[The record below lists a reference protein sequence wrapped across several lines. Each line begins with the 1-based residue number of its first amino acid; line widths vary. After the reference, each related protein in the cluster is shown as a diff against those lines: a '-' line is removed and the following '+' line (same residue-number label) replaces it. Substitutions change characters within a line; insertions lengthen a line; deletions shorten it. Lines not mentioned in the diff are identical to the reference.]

1 MTIDTTQFRKNL
13 KIEIDGEPFVILEA
27 NHVKPGKGVA
37 FVKTRYKS
45 LENGRVFNE
54 NFRSGDTVDTPNI
67 ESREM
72 QYLYQDETGHF
83 IFMDEDTYEQIR
95 VSADAMEPVVD
106 YLKDNMTIDILFH
119 NGNAISVEPPTFVEL
134 VVTKTDPGVKGNT
147 AQGGSK
153 PATLETGATITVPLY
168 LEQGEL
174 VRVDTRTNEYVE
186 RVNKASV

>member
-45 LENGRVFNE
+45 LSNGRVFHE

-72 QYLYQDETGHF
+72 QYLYQDETNHF
-83 IFMDEDTYEQIR
+83 VFMDEDTYEQIR
-95 VSADAMEPVVD
+95 VSEDAVEPVRD
-106 YLKDNMTIDILFH
+106 YLKDNMTIEILFH
-119 NGNAISVEPPTFVEL
+119 DGKAISVEPPMFVEL
-134 VVTKTDPGVKGNT
+134 KVTQTDPGVKGNT
-147 AQGGSK
+147 AQGGTK

-168 LEQGEL
+168 LEQGEV
-174 VRVDTRTNEYVE
+174 VRVDTRNGEYVE
-186 RVNKASV
+186 RVNK

>member
-13 KIEIDGEPFVILEA
+13 KIEIDGEPFIILEA

-37 FVKTRYKS
+37 FVKTRMKS
-45 LENGRVFNE
+45 LETGRVFHE
-54 NFRSGDTVDTPNI
+54 NFRSGDTVDTPDI

-72 QYLYQDETGHF
+72 QYLYQDETGHYV
-83 IFMDEDTYEQIR
+83 FMDEDTYEQVR
-95 VSADAMEPVVD
+95 VSAEAMEPVLD
-106 YLKDNMTIDILFH
+106 YLKDNMTLEILFH
-119 NGNAISVEPPTFVEL
+119 NDKAISVEVPNFVEL

-147 AQGGSK
+147 AQGGTK

-174 VRVDTRTNEYVE
+174 VRVDTRTAEYVE
-186 RVNKASV
+186 RVNK

>member
-1 MTIDTTQFRKNL
+1 MTTDTSQFRKNL

-45 LENGRVFNE
+45 LTDGSVFHE
-54 NFRSGDTVDTPNI
+54 NFRSGDTVDTPDI

-72 QYLYQDETGHF
+72 QYLYQDETGHYV
-83 IFMDEDTYEQIR
+83 FMDEDTYEQIR
-95 VSADAMEPVVD
+95 VSADAMKPVVD
-106 YLKDNMTIDILFH
+106 YLKDNMTIEILFH
-119 NGNAISVEPPTFVEL
+119 DGQAISVDPPMFVEL
-134 VVTKTDPGVKGNT
+134 VVTKTGPGVKGNT
-147 AQGGSK
+147 AQGGTK
-153 PATLETGATITVPLY
+153 PATLETGATIIVPLY

-186 RVNKASV
+186 RVNK

>member
-1 MTIDTTQFRKNL
+1 MTISTQQFRKNL

-37 FVKTRYKS
+37 FVKTRMKS
-45 LENGRVFNE
+45 LTTGRVLEE

-72 QYLYQDETGHF
+72 QYLYQDGPHF
-83 IFMDEDTYEQIR
+83 IFMDQDTYEQVR
-95 VSADAMEPVVD
+95 VERESIKEVLDFLKENMEVE
-106 YLKDNMTIDILFH
+106 ILFH
-119 NGNAISVEPPTFVEL
+119 EGKAISIELPTFVEL
-134 VVTKTDPGVKGNT
+134 QVVKTDPGVRGNT

-168 LEQGEL
+168 LEQDEV
-174 VRVDTRTNEYVE
+174 VRVDTRTGEYVE
-186 RVNKASV
+186 RVNK